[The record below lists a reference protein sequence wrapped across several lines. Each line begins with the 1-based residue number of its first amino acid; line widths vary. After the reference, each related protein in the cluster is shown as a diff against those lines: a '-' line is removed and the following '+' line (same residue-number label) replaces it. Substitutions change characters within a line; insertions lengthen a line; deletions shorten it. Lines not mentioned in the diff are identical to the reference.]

1 MPSPPASTSSSLRL
15 LATSLSATLAL
26 LVACSTDAERV
37 DGDAPDASS
46 HADARAPDDRDG
58 STSSDGSPD
67 ASGDATDGG
76 ATTGDAGD
84 VGDAATT
91 SDAGDGGWE
100 PIPGAPCAVVG
111 EIYERPCGDM
121 CGKETAS
128 CSPSKV
134 VTGFGQCVEP
144 DDACAPGA
152 TEPSTAC
159 GYCGTTSRTCSA
171 ACAWVAEPCQGEVT
185 APDRCLAGTTEARTV
200 GCTGGVTRPWTCNA
214 SCAWD
219 APAISC
225 EEASRILTLG
235 DAVGATTSRDFAQL
249 DEKIKRLTAGSAPC
263 NVSSITDSHYLYV
276 ELRNPNA
283 TAAKVDVGVSTV
295 AGQPK
300 PNVLVAAYASVPS
313 DAAARRLCLNGAE
326 LSCNSNLAYAACLF
340 GAKSPTVA
348 PGGSAWSYVGN
359 FQGADAPVTFNLSAT
374 ITSL

>member
-1 MPSPPASTSSSLRL
+1 MPSPSVPSRSPLRL
-15 LATSLSATLAL
+15 LASSVSATLAL
-26 LVACSTDAERV
+26 LVACSADPERV

-46 HADARAPDDRDG
+46 QADARARDG
-58 STSSDGSPD
+58 RAGDEGDG
-67 ASGDATDGG
+67 GG
-76 ATTGDAGD
+76 ATDD
-84 VGDAATT
+84 DAATGDGGDAET
-91 SDAGDGGWE
+91 PSDAGDAGDGGWE
-100 PIPGAPCAVVG
+100 PVPGAPCAVVG
-111 EIYERPCGDM
+111 EIYERPCGDK

-144 DDACAPGA
+144 DDACVPGA

-185 APDRCLAGTTEARTV
+185 APDRCLAGTTEARTE

-219 APAISC
+219 PPAISC

-235 DAVGATTSRDFAQL
+235 GAVGATTSRDFTQL

-263 NVSSITDSHYLYV
+263 TVSSITDSHYLYV

-300 PNVLVAAYASVPS
+300 PSVLVAAYASVPP
-313 DAAARRLCLNGAE
+313 DAAARRLCLSGAE

-340 GAKSPTVA
+340 GAKSPTVD
-348 PGGSAWSYVGN
+348 PGGSVWIYVGN

-374 ITSL
+374 VTSL

>member
-1 MPSPPASTSSSLRL
+1 MRSSRSPLRL
-15 LATSLSATLAL
+15 LVSPVSATVAL
-26 LVACSTDAERV
+26 LVACSTAPERV
-37 DGDAPDASS
+37 DGDVPSTRNR
-46 HADARAPDDRDG
+46 ADAGVDGGEADRDAG
-58 STSSDGSPD
+58 EADR
-67 ASGDATDGG
+67 
-76 ATTGDAGD
+76 DAGEAD
-84 VGDAATT
+84 RDAGETDRDAATH
-91 SDAGDGGWE
+91 DAGDGGWE
-100 PIPGAPCAVVG
+100 PLPGAPCAVVG
-111 EIYERPCGDM
+111 EVYERPCGDK

-144 DDACAPGA
+144 DDACVPGA
-152 TEPSTAC
+152 AEPSTAC

-171 ACAWVAEPCQGEVT
+171 TCAWVAEPCQGEVT
-185 APDRCLAGTTEARTV
+185 APDRCLAGTAEARTE

-219 APAISC
+219 PPAISC

-235 DAVGATTSRDFAQL
+235 DAVGATTSRDFTQL

-313 DAAARRLCLNGAE
+313 DAAARRLCLSGAE
-326 LSCNSNLAYAACLF
+326 LSCNGNLAYAACLF
-340 GAKSPTVA
+340 SAKSPTVA
-348 PGGSAWSYVGN
+348 PGGSAWIYVGN